1 MTNCTI
7 TFVIVA
13 IYVIATIYLII
24 QVVKKQK

>member
-13 IYVIATIYLII
+13 IYVIAIIYLII